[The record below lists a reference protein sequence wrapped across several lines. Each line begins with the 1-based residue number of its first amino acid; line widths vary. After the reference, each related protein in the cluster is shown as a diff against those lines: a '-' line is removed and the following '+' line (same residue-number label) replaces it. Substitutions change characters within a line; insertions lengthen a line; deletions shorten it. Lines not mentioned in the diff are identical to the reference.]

1 MKPYF
6 SKPTKLIRVNIS
18 QEGCDTEHLM
28 FQDCDLLQCAQEL
41 MGFSHEM
48 VTSADSN
55 PYDKKLTIQCRE
67 WENSRN
73 GLSNTFSFFGPSPS
87 SMKGLILRH
96 FGYGLE
102 YEDK

>member
-6 SKPTKLIRVNIS
+6 SKPKKLIRVNIS
-18 QEGCDTEHLM
+18 QEGCDVEHLM
-28 FQDCDLLQCAQEL
+28 FQDCDLLQCAKEL
-41 MGFSHEM
+41 MGFSQDI
-48 VTSADSN
+48 VLNSDSN

-67 WENSRN
+67 WENSKN

-87 SMKGLILRH
+87 SMKGRILRH